1 MSCWCFHVIGLFHWV
16 AGCLHAFTAGSWCWY
31 SHQLLFL
38 SVRYLQIHP
47 RILSVWLSFLLSDYT
62 VRHLHIHTGFLSSLL
77 ACFFL
82 STLSKFSSPGHHSL
96 WQPPALPL
104 PVWVDGAAQGVPA
117 KADPG
122 SNHQGAV
129 RTLPAHPGHAGAHQR
144 SWGVFEDL
152 WRGIQGMGM
161 QLWKSWSQQIKG

>member
-47 RILSVWLSFLLSDYT
+47 GILSVWLSFLLSDYT
-62 VRHLHIHTGFLSSLL
+62 VRHLHIHTCFLSAWLSFLLSNDTVRHMYIHPCFLSSLL
-77 ACFFL
+77 AFFFL

-129 RTLPAHPGHAGAHQR
+129 RTLPAHPGHTGAHQR
-144 SWGVFEDL
+144 SWGV
-152 WRGIQGMGM
+152 
-161 QLWKSWSQQIKG
+161 S